1 VKTLLMLGQEYQKQ
15 DPMLANQIYEK
26 LISLKHFEADFMQNL
41 ALNYQTE
48 QDFLAGVK
56 TYQLMLKVLP

>member
-1 VKTLLMLGQEYQKQ
+1 MLGQEYQKQ

-26 LISLKHFEADFMQNL
+26 LISLNHFELDFMQNL

-56 TYQLMLKVLP
+56 TYHLMLKVLH